1 MLAAGP
7 GAGSAAFSAGS
18 SRPAWIASREVQE
31 QDIAGVLEETTFW
44 VQAGEQRF
52 LVVSRPPSG
61 EAARGTLLFLVDES
75 AAPDGHTRSAGLR
88 IGLARHGWHTFFA
101 RLDATAPIADVSSG
115 SEPASTSADEADAS
129 RLAQL
134 QALLGCARDNGSGD
148 RVVVVVEGGAGHLV
162 LPLASRLQSDGFIIL
177 NLPLLTTSA
186 RQSRH
191 ALAAMQGPSLLVQE
205 FPLGWAQD
213 QELGSGVELRR
224 LPPGHGGRDDDR
236 VLRRLRG
243 WLQRQAAG

>member
-1 MLAAGP
+1 M
-7 GAGSAAFSAGS
+7 
-18 SRPAWIASREVQE
+18 
-31 QDIAGVLEETTFW
+31 
-44 VQAGEQRF
+44 QAGDQRF

-75 AAPDGHTRSAGLR
+75 AAPDGHTRSAVLR
-88 IGLARHGWHTFFA
+88 RGLARHGWHTFFA
-101 RLDATAPIADVSSG
+101 RLDVAAPIADVSSG
-115 SEPASTSADEADAS
+115 SEPASTPADETDAS

-134 QALLGCARDNGSGD
+134 QALLDCARDNGSGD
-148 RVVVVVEGGAGHLV
+148 KVVVVVEGGAGHLV
-162 LPLASRLQSDGFIIL
+162 LPLASRLRSDGFIVL
-177 NLPLLTTSA
+177 NLPLPVTSGRA
-186 RQSRH
+186 SRE

-205 FPLGWAQD
+205 YPLGWPQD
-213 QELGSGVELRR
+213 QALGPGVELRR